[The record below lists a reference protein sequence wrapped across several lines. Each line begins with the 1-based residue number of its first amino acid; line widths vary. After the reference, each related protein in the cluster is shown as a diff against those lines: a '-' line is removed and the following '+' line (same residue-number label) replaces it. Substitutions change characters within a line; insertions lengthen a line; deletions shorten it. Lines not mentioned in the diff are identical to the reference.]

1 MAERKPILLVE
12 DDPHITELIRFNLGR
27 EGFDSVAV
35 DSGEAA
41 LAYVNGNRVALILLD
56 IMLPQMDGLAV
67 TRVLKS
73 DVLSRGIPLIIVSA
87 RGEEADIVR
96 GLELG
101 AEDYITKPFSPR
113 VLVARVKAVL
123 RRDGAAVV
131 DEQAPLTLQDLT
143 IHPGKREVRIAG
155 VVVATTATEFEV
167 LLYLAQHSGWV
178 FTRGQLVAAVH
189 GPDYPVTD
197 RSVDVVIVGLRKK
210 LGARGDWI
218 ETVRCVGYRFRD
230 LSEV

>member
-155 VVVATTATEFEV
+155 GVVATTATEFDV
-167 LLYLAQHSGWV
+167 LLYLAQRSGWV

-218 ETVRCVGYRFRD
+218 ETVRGVGYRFRD